1 MSMESSPVAAQVPV
15 PAARPRPRRTPIRS
29 RIFRGV
35 QAYAI
40 LLGLLA
46 LLVVMF
52 APFVIIAIN
61 AVKDPQDLA
70 ANGAL
75 SWPQNPTLNNMIT
88 FWNAVD
94 FGGALR
100 NSLVIS
106 GSVAILATMLSL
118 LNAFALGIGRMR
130 GAIWL
135 LVFFMLANILPNEA
149 IVYPLYY
156 MAKSTNLY
164 NTQLSVIIIF
174 TVIQSA
180 FGTYFLASVMRA
192 FPKEILD
199 AARVDGCGRVQL
211 LVKVV
216 APVMRP
222 SLAVFMVFAFI
233 WTWNEFYL
241 PLVFLVSN
249 SQYTVPVAVAV
260 TQGQH
265 MMNES
270 QVAASALLGVLP
282 CVVFF
287 LLFQRTLTRGITAGS
302 YR

>member
-1 MSMESSPVAAQVPV
+1 MESRPVAAHVPV
-15 PAARPRPRRTPIRS
+15 PVARPRPRRTPIRS

-61 AVKDPQDLA
+61 AVKTPQDLA

-106 GSVAILATMLSL
+106 GSVAILATTLSL

-156 MAKSTNLY
+156 MAKSANLY

>member
-1 MSMESSPVAAQVPV
+1 MATVVATEES
-15 PAARPRPRRTPIRS
+15 PAPAIARS
-29 RIFRGV
+29 RRRKPLRIRAWSGV

-40 LLGLLA
+40 LLALLA
-46 LLVVMF
+46 LLAVMF
-52 APFVIIAIN
+52 APFLIILIN
-61 AVKDPQDLA
+61 AIKTPTDLA
-70 ANGAL
+70 ANGPL
-75 SWPQNPTLNNMIT
+75 SIPTNPTLDNIST

-100 NSLVIS
+100 NSIVIS
-106 GSVAILATMLSL
+106 GLVAIFATALSI
-118 LNAFALGIGRMR
+118 LNAFALGIGRVR

-149 IVYPLYY
+149 VVYPLYY
-156 MAKSTNLY
+156 MAKEAGLY
-164 NTQLSVIIIF
+164 NTQLAVVIIF

-180 FGTYFLASVMRA
+180 FGTYFLASIMRA

-199 AARVDGCGRVQL
+199 AARVDGCGKLQL
-211 LVKVV
+211 LVRIVV
-216 APVMRP
+216 PIMRP
-222 SLAVFMVFAFI
+222 SITVLMVFAFI

-241 PLVFLVSN
+241 PLIFLVDN

-270 QVAASALLGVLP
+270 AVAASALLGVLP

-287 LLFQRTLTRGITAGS
+287 LMFQRTLTRGITAGS

>member
-1 MSMESSPVAAQVPV
+1 MPL
-15 PAARPRPRRTPIRS
+15 RS
-29 RIFRGV
+29 RVMGGV
-35 QAYAI
+35 QGYAV
-40 LLGLLA
+40 LLCLLA
-46 LLVVMF
+46 LLAVMF
-52 APFVIIAIN
+52 APFLIILIN
-61 AVKDPQDLA
+61 AIKTPTDLA
-70 ANGAL
+70 ANGPL
-75 SWPQNPTLNNMIT
+75 SIPMNPTLDNIAT

-100 NSLVIS
+100 NSIVIS
-106 GSVAILATMLSL
+106 LLVAIFATTLSV
-118 LNAFALGIGRMR
+118 LNAFALGIGRVR

-149 IVYPLYY
+149 VVYPLYY
-156 MAKSTNLY
+156 MAKEVGLY
-164 NTQLSVIIIF
+164 NTQLAVVIIF

-180 FGTYFLASVMRA
+180 FGTYFLSSIMRA

-199 AARVDGCGRVQL
+199 AARVDGCGKLQL
-211 LVKVV
+211 LVRIVV
-216 APVMRP
+216 PIMRP
-222 SLAVFMVFAFI
+222 SIAVLMVFAFI

-241 PLVFLVSN
+241 PLVFLVDN

-282 CVVFF
+282 CVIFF
-287 LLFQRTLTRGITAGS
+287 LMFQRTLTRGITAGS

>member
-1 MSMESSPVAAQVPV
+1 MDNIV
-15 PAARPRPRRTPIRS
+15 
-29 RIFRGV
+29 
-35 QAYAI
+35 
-40 LLGLLA
+40 
-46 LLVVMF
+46 
-52 APFVIIAIN
+52 
-61 AVKDPQDLA
+61 
-70 ANGAL
+70 
-75 SWPQNPTLNNMIT
+75 T

-100 NSLVIS
+100 NSMVIS
-106 GSVAILATMLSL
+106 LLVAVFATILSL
-118 LNAFALGIGRMR
+118 LNAFALGIGNIR
-130 GAIWL
+130 GAVWM

-156 MAKSTNLY
+156 MAKFAGLY
-164 NTQLSVIIIF
+164 NTQLAVVIIF

-180 FGTYFLASVMRA
+180 FGTYFIASVMRA
-192 FPKEILD
+192 FPREILD
-199 AARVDGCGRVQL
+199 AAKVDGCSNMQL
-211 LVKVV
+211 LVRVV
-216 APVMRP
+216 IPVMRP
-222 SLAVFMVFAFI
+222 SLMVFMVFAFI

-241 PLVFLVSN
+241 PMVFLISN
-249 SQYTVPVAVAV
+249 SQYTVPVSVAV

>member
-1 MSMESSPVAAQVPV
+1 MVAVVTTPESPAPARVPN
-15 PAARPRPRRTPIRS
+15 RRRQPLRTRTW
-29 RIFRGV
+29 RGV
-35 QAYAI
+35 QGYGI
-40 LLGLLA
+40 MLGLLA
-46 LLVVMF
+46 LLAVMF
-52 APFVIIAIN
+52 APFAIILIN
-61 AVKDPQDLA
+61 AIKTPSDLA
-70 ANGAL
+70 ANGPL
-75 SWPQNPTLNNMIT
+75 SIPTSPTLDNLTT

-100 NSLVIS
+100 NSIVIS
-106 GSVAILATMLSL
+106 GSVAVFATILSI
-118 LNAFALGIGRMR
+118 LNAYALGIGRMR

-149 IVYPLYY
+149 VVYPLYY
-156 MAKSTNLY
+156 MAKEVGLY
-164 NTQLSVIIIF
+164 NTQLAVVIIF

-180 FGTYFLASVMRA
+180 FGTYFLSSIMRA

-199 AARVDGCGRVQL
+199 AARVDGCGKLQL
-211 LVKVV
+211 LVQVV
-216 APVMRP
+216 VPIMRP
-222 SLAVFMVFAFI
+222 SITVLMVFAFI

-241 PLVFLVSN
+241 PLVFLVDN
-249 SQYTVPVAVAV
+249 AQYTVPVAVAV

-282 CVVFF
+282 CVLFF
-287 LLFQRTLTRGITAGS
+287 ILFQRTLTRGITAGS

>member
-1 MSMESSPVAAQVPV
+1 MATISTTVDQPV
-15 PAARPRPRRTPIRS
+15 PRRS
-29 RIFRGV
+29 RPGRRRSIGSRARDVV
-35 QAYAI
+35 QAYGV

-52 APFVIIAIN
+52 APFAIIAIN
-61 AVKDPQDLA
+61 AVKTPTDLA
-70 ANGAL
+70 ANGPMSL
-75 SWPQNPTLNNMIT
+75 PQNPTLDNIVT

-106 GSVAILATMLSL
+106 GLVAIFATLLSL
-118 LNAFALGIGRMR
+118 LNAFALGIGNVR
-130 GAIWL
+130 GAVWL

-156 MAKSTNLY
+156 MAKFAGLY
-164 NTQLSVIIIF
+164 NTQLAVVIIF

-180 FGTYFLASVMRA
+180 FGTYFMASVMRA

-199 AARVDGCGRVQL
+199 AARVDGCGKVQL
-211 LVKVV
+211 LVRVV
-216 APVMRP
+216 VPIMRP
-222 SLAVFMVFAFI
+222 SLAVLMVFAFI

-241 PLVFLVSN
+241 PMVFLISN

-282 CVVFF
+282 CVLFF
-287 LLFQRTLTRGITAGS
+287 LLFQRTLTRGIYAGS

>member
-1 MSMESSPVAAQVPV
+1 MATVVATEES
-15 PAARPRPRRTPIRS
+15 PAPAIARTRRRKPLRIRAWS
-29 RIFRGV
+29 GV

-40 LLGLLA
+40 LLALLA
-46 LLVVMF
+46 LLAVMF
-52 APFVIIAIN
+52 APFLIILIN
-61 AVKDPQDLA
+61 AIKTPTDLA
-70 ANGAL
+70 ANGPL
-75 SWPQNPTLNNMIT
+75 SIPTNPTLDNIST

-100 NSLVIS
+100 NSIVIS
-106 GSVAILATMLSL
+106 GLVAIFATALSI
-118 LNAFALGIGRMR
+118 LNAFALGIGRVR

-149 IVYPLYY
+149 VVYPLYY
-156 MAKSTNLY
+156 MAKEAGLY
-164 NTQLSVIIIF
+164 NTQLAVVIIF

-180 FGTYFLASVMRA
+180 FGTYFLASIMRA

-199 AARVDGCGRVQL
+199 AARVDGCGKLQL
-211 LVKVV
+211 LVRIVV
-216 APVMRP
+216 PIMRP
-222 SLAVFMVFAFI
+222 SITVLMVFAFI

-241 PLVFLVSN
+241 PLIFLVDN

-270 QVAASALLGVLP
+270 AVAASALLGVLP

-287 LLFQRTLTRGITAGS
+287 LMFQRTLTRGITAGS

>member
-1 MSMESSPVAAQVPV
+1 MPL
-15 PAARPRPRRTPIRS
+15 RS
-29 RIFRGV
+29 RVMGGV
-35 QAYAI
+35 QGYAV
-40 LLGLLA
+40 LLCLLA
-46 LLVVMF
+46 LLAVMF
-52 APFVIIAIN
+52 APFLIILIN
-61 AVKDPQDLA
+61 AIKPPTDLA
-70 ANGAL
+70 ANGPL
-75 SWPQNPTLNNMIT
+75 SIPMNPTLDNIAT

-100 NSLVIS
+100 NSIVIS
-106 GSVAILATMLSL
+106 LLVAIFATTLSV
-118 LNAFALGIGRMR
+118 LNAFALGIGRVR

-149 IVYPLYY
+149 VVYPLYY
-156 MAKSTNLY
+156 MAKEVGLY
-164 NTQLSVIIIF
+164 NTQLAVVIIF

-180 FGTYFLASVMRA
+180 FGTYFLSSIMRA

-199 AARVDGCGRVQL
+199 AARVDGCGKLQL
-211 LVKVV
+211 LVRIVV
-216 APVMRP
+216 PIMRP
-222 SLAVFMVFAFI
+222 SIAVLMVFAFI

-241 PLVFLVSN
+241 PLVFLVDN

-282 CVVFF
+282 CVIFF
-287 LLFQRTLTRGITAGS
+287 LMFQRTLTRGITAGS

>member
-1 MSMESSPVAAQVPV
+1 MATVVATEES
-15 PAARPRPRRTPIRS
+15 PAPAIARTRRRKPLRIRAWS
-29 RIFRGV
+29 GV

-40 LLGLLA
+40 LLALLA
-46 LLVVMF
+46 LLAVMF
-52 APFVIIAIN
+52 APFLIILIN
-61 AVKDPQDLA
+61 AIKTPTDLA
-70 ANGAL
+70 ANGPL
-75 SWPQNPTLNNMIT
+75 SIPTSPTLDNIST

-100 NSLVIS
+100 NSIVIS
-106 GSVAILATMLSL
+106 GLVAIFATALSI
-118 LNAFALGIGRMR
+118 LNAFALGIGRVR

-149 IVYPLYY
+149 VVYPLYY
-156 MAKSTNLY
+156 MAKEAGLY
-164 NTQLSVIIIF
+164 NTQLAVVIIF

-180 FGTYFLASVMRA
+180 FGTYFLASIMRA

-199 AARVDGCGRVQL
+199 AARVDGCGKLQL
-211 LVKVV
+211 LVRIVV
-216 APVMRP
+216 PIMRP
-222 SLAVFMVFAFI
+222 SITVLMVFAFI

-241 PLVFLVSN
+241 PLIFLVDN

-270 QVAASALLGVLP
+270 AVAASALLGVLP

-287 LLFQRTLTRGITAGS
+287 LMFQRTLTRGITAGS

>member
-1 MSMESSPVAAQVPV
+1 V
-15 PAARPRPRRTPIRS
+15 
-29 RIFRGV
+29 V
-35 QAYAI
+35 QAYGV

-46 LLVVMF
+46 FLVVMF
-52 APFVIIAIN
+52 APFAIIAVN
-61 AVKDPQDLA
+61 AVKAPTDLA
-70 ANGAL
+70 ANGPL
-75 SWPQNPTLNNMIT
+75 TLPQNPTMDNIVT

-106 GSVAILATMLSL
+106 GLVAIFATLLSL
-118 LNAFALGIGRMR
+118 LNAFALGIGNVR
-130 GAIWL
+130 GAVWL

-156 MAKSTNLY
+156 MAKFAGLY
-164 NTQLSVIIIF
+164 NTQLAVVIIF

-180 FGTYFLASVMRA
+180 FGTYFMASVMRA
-192 FPKEILD
+192 FPREILD
-199 AARVDGCGRVQL
+199 AARVDGCGKIQL
-211 LVKVV
+211 LVRVV
-216 APVMRP
+216 VPIMRP
-222 SLAVFMVFAFI
+222 SLSVLMVFAFI

-241 PLVFLVSN
+241 PMVFLISN
-249 SQYTVPVAVAV
+249 AQYTVPVSVAV

-282 CVVFF
+282 CVLFF
-287 LLFQRTLTRGITAGS
+287 LLFQRTLTRGIYAGS

>member
-1 MSMESSPVAAQVPV
+1 MATVVATEES
-15 PAARPRPRRTPIRS
+15 PAPAIARS
-29 RIFRGV
+29 RRRKPLRIRAWSGV

-40 LLGLLA
+40 LLALLA
-46 LLVVMF
+46 LLAVMF
-52 APFVIIAIN
+52 APFLIILIN
-61 AVKDPQDLA
+61 AIKTPTDLA
-70 ANGAL
+70 ANGPL
-75 SWPQNPTLNNMIT
+75 SIPTSPTLDNIST

-100 NSLVIS
+100 NSIVIS
-106 GSVAILATMLSL
+106 GLVAIFATALSI
-118 LNAFALGIGRMR
+118 LNAFALGIGRVR

-149 IVYPLYY
+149 VVYPLYY
-156 MAKSTNLY
+156 MAKEAGLY
-164 NTQLSVIIIF
+164 NTQLAVVIIF

-180 FGTYFLASVMRA
+180 FGTYFLASIMRA

-199 AARVDGCGRVQL
+199 AARVDGCGKLQL
-211 LVKVV
+211 LVRIVV
-216 APVMRP
+216 PIMRP
-222 SLAVFMVFAFI
+222 SITVLMVFAFI

-241 PLVFLVSN
+241 PLIFLVDN

-270 QVAASALLGVLP
+270 AVAASALLGVLP

-287 LLFQRTLTRGITAGS
+287 LMFQRTLTRGITAGS

>member
-1 MSMESSPVAAQVPV
+1 V
-15 PAARPRPRRTPIRS
+15 
-29 RIFRGV
+29 V
-35 QAYAI
+35 QAYGV
-40 LLGLLA
+40 LLGLIA

-52 APFVIIAIN
+52 APFAIIAIN
-61 AVKDPQDLA
+61 AVKAPTDLA
-70 ANGAL
+70 ANGPL
-75 SWPQNPTLNNMIT
+75 SLPQNPTMDNIVS

-106 GSVAILATMLSL
+106 GLVAIFATLLSL
-118 LNAFALGIGRMR
+118 LNAFALGIGNVR
-130 GAIWL
+130 GAVWL

-156 MAKSTNLY
+156 MAKFAGLY
-164 NTQLSVIIIF
+164 NTQLAVVIIF

-180 FGTYFLASVMRA
+180 FGTYFIASVMRA
-192 FPKEILD
+192 FPREILD
-199 AARVDGCGRVQL
+199 AARVDGCGKLQL
-211 LVKVV
+211 LVRVV
-216 APVMRP
+216 VPIMSP
-222 SLAVFMVFAFI
+222 SLAVLMVFAFI

-241 PLVFLVSN
+241 PMVFLISN

-282 CVVFF
+282 CVLFF
-287 LLFQRTLTRGITAGS
+287 LLFQRTLTRGIYAGS

>member
-1 MSMESSPVAAQVPV
+1 MAVVPAAEQPV
-15 PAARPRPRRTPIRS
+15 PAPAPTHTRRRMPLRS
-29 RIFRGV
+29 RVMGGV
-35 QAYAI
+35 QGYAV
-40 LLGLLA
+40 LLCLLA
-46 LLVVMF
+46 LLAVMF
-52 APFVIIAIN
+52 APFLIILIN
-61 AVKDPQDLA
+61 AIKTPTDLA
-70 ANGAL
+70 ANGPM
-75 SWPQNPTLNNMIT
+75 SIPMNPTLDNIAT

-100 NSLVIS
+100 NSIVIS
-106 GSVAILATMLSL
+106 LLVAIFATTLSV
-118 LNAFALGIGRMR
+118 LNAFALGIGRVR

-149 IVYPLYY
+149 VVYPLYY
-156 MAKSTNLY
+156 MAKEVGLY
-164 NTQLSVIIIF
+164 NTQLAVVIIF

-180 FGTYFLASVMRA
+180 FGTYFLSSIMRA

-199 AARVDGCGRVQL
+199 AARVDGCGKLQL
-211 LVKVV
+211 LVRIVV
-216 APVMRP
+216 PIMRP
-222 SLAVFMVFAFI
+222 SIAVLMVFAFI

-241 PLVFLVSN
+241 PLVFLVDN

-282 CVVFF
+282 CVIFF
-287 LLFQRTLTRGITAGS
+287 LMFQRTLTRGITAGS

>member
-1 MSMESSPVAAQVPV
+1 MDNIV
-15 PAARPRPRRTPIRS
+15 
-29 RIFRGV
+29 
-35 QAYAI
+35 
-40 LLGLLA
+40 
-46 LLVVMF
+46 
-52 APFVIIAIN
+52 
-61 AVKDPQDLA
+61 
-70 ANGAL
+70 
-75 SWPQNPTLNNMIT
+75 T

-100 NSLVIS
+100 NSMVIS
-106 GSVAILATMLSL
+106 LLVAVFATILSL
-118 LNAFALGIGRMR
+118 LNAFALGIGNIR
-130 GAIWL
+130 GAVWM

-156 MAKSTNLY
+156 MAKFAGLY
-164 NTQLSVIIIF
+164 NTQLAVVIIF

-180 FGTYFLASVMRA
+180 FGTYFIASVMRA
-192 FPKEILD
+192 FPREILD
-199 AARVDGCGRVQL
+199 AAKVDGCSNMQL
-211 LVKVV
+211 LVRVV
-216 APVMRP
+216 IPVMRP
-222 SLAVFMVFAFI
+222 SLMVFMVFAFI

-241 PLVFLVSN
+241 PMVFLISN
-249 SQYTVPVAVAV
+249 SQYTVPVSVAV
-260 TQGQH
+260 TPGQH

>member
-1 MSMESSPVAAQVPV
+1 MATVVATEES
-15 PAARPRPRRTPIRS
+15 PAPAIARTRWRKPLRMRAWS
-29 RIFRGV
+29 GV
-35 QAYAI
+35 QAYTI
-40 LLGLLA
+40 LLA
-46 LLVVMF
+46 LLALLAVML
-52 APFVIIAIN
+52 APFLIILIN
-61 AVKDPQDLA
+61 AIKTPTDLA
-70 ANGAL
+70 ANGPL
-75 SWPQNPTLNNMIT
+75 SIPTSPTLDNITT

-100 NSLVIS
+100 NSIVIS
-106 GSVAILATMLSL
+106 GLVAIFATVLSI

-149 IVYPLYY
+149 VVYPLYY
-156 MAKSTNLY
+156 MAKEAGLY
-164 NTQLSVIIIF
+164 NTQLAVVIIF

-180 FGTYFLASVMRA
+180 FGTYFLASIMRA

-199 AARVDGCGRVQL
+199 AARVDGCGKLQL
-211 LVKVV
+211 LVRIVV
-216 APVMRP
+216 PIMRP
-222 SLAVFMVFAFI
+222 SITVLMVFAFI

-241 PLVFLVSN
+241 PLIFLVDN

-270 QVAASALLGVLP
+270 AVAASALLGVLP
-282 CVVFF
+282 CVLFF

-302 YR
+302 YK

>member
-1 MSMESSPVAAQVPV
+1 MATSIASEQPNVPETG
-15 PAARPRPRRTPIRS
+15 RPTRKLRMRS
-29 RIFRGV
+29 RVLGGIE
-35 QAYAI
+35 AYGI
-40 LLGLLA
+40 LIGLIA
-46 LLVVMF
+46 LVVVMLS
-52 APFVIIAIN
+52 PFVIIAIN
-61 AVKDPQDLA
+61 AVKTPTDLA

-75 SWPQNPTLNNMIT
+75 SLPQNLTLNNMVA

-100 NSLVIS
+100 NSFVIS
-106 GSVAILATMLSL
+106 LCVAILATTLSL
-118 LNAFALGIGRMR
+118 LNAFALGIGRVR
-130 GAIWL
+130 GAVWL

-156 MAKSTNLY
+156 MAKFVGLY
-164 NTQLSVIIIF
+164 NTQLSVIIMF

-199 AARVDGCGRVQL
+199 AAKVDGCGKIQL
-211 LVKVV
+211 LVRVV
-216 APVMRP
+216 VPMMGP
-222 SLAVFMVFAFI
+222 SLAVLMVFAFI
-233 WTWNEFYL
+233 CTWNEFYL
-241 PLVFLVSN
+241 PMVFLVSN
-249 SQYTVPVAVAV
+249 SQYTVPVAVAM

-282 CVVFF
+282 CILFF
-287 LLFQRTLTRGITAGS
+287 LLFQRTLTRGIYAGS
-302 YR
+302 DR

>member
-1 MSMESSPVAAQVPV
+1 MATVVTTEESPV
-15 PAARPRPRRTPIRS
+15 PAIARTRRPKPLRTRTWHGI
-29 RIFRGV
+29 
-35 QAYAI
+35 QAYAV
-40 LLGLLA
+40 LLA
-46 LLVVMF
+46 LLALLAVMF
-52 APFVIIAIN
+52 APFLIILIN
-61 AVKDPQDLA
+61 AIKTPTDLA
-70 ANGAL
+70 ANGPL
-75 SWPQNPTLNNMIT
+75 SIPTNPTLDNMTT

-100 NSLVIS
+100 NSIVIS
-106 GSVAILATMLSL
+106 LLVSILATTLSVM
-118 LNAFALGIGRMR
+118 NAFALGIGRMR

-149 IVYPLYY
+149 VVYPLYY
-156 MAKSTNLY
+156 MAKEAGLY
-164 NTQLSVIIIF
+164 NTQLAVVIIF

-180 FGTYFLASVMRA
+180 FGTYFLASIMRA

-199 AARVDGCGRVQL
+199 AARVDGCGKLQM
-211 LVKVV
+211 LVRIVV
-216 APVMRP
+216 PIMRP
-222 SLAVFMVFAFI
+222 SIMVLMVFSFI

-241 PLVFLVSN
+241 PLIFLVDN

-287 LLFQRTLTRGITAGS
+287 LMFQRTLTRGITAGS
-302 YR
+302 YK

>member
-1 MSMESSPVAAQVPV
+1 MTTSMAMEEQPAPRTRKPNQGRIRRSSVLGA
-15 PAARPRPRRTPIRS
+15 
-29 RIFRGV
+29 V
-35 QAYAI
+35 QAYGVLFGLIA
-40 LLGLLA
+40 LLA
-46 LLVVMF
+46 VMF
-52 APFVIIAIN
+52 APFAIIAVN
-61 AVKDPQDLA
+61 AVKTPTDLA
-70 ANGAL
+70 ANGPL
-75 SWPQNPTLNNMIT
+75 SLPQDPTLNNIAS

-100 NSLVIS
+100 NSIVIS
-106 GSVAILATMLSL
+106 GSVAVLATTLSL
-118 LNAFALGIGRMR
+118 LNSFALGIGRIR
-130 GAIWL
+130 GALPL
-135 LVFFMLANILPNEA
+135 LVFFMMANILPNEA

-156 MAKSTNLY
+156 MAKPLGLY
-164 NTQLSVIIIF
+164 NTQLSVIIMF

-180 FGTYFLASVMRA
+180 FGTYFIASVMRA

-199 AARVDGCGRVQL
+199 AAKVDGCGKLQL
-211 LVKVV
+211 LVQVV
-216 APVMRP
+216 VPIMRP
-222 SLAVFMVFAFI
+222 SLAVLMVFAFI

-241 PLVFLVSN
+241 PMVFLVSN

-282 CVVFF
+282 CLVFF

>member
-1 MSMESSPVAAQVPV
+1 MRV
-15 PAARPRPRRTPIRS
+15 
-29 RIFRGV
+29 V
-35 QAYAI
+35 QAYGI
-40 LLGLLA
+40 LLGLIA
-46 LLVVMF
+46 LLFVVF

-61 AVKDPQDLA
+61 AVKTPTDLA
-70 ANGAL
+70 ANGPL
-75 SWPQNPTLNNMIT
+75 SLPQNPTLDNMVA

-100 NSLVIS
+100 NSFVIS
-106 GSVAILATMLSL
+106 LSVAILATILSL
-118 LNAFALGIGRMR
+118 LNAFALGIGRVR
-130 GAIWL
+130 GAVWF

-156 MAKSTNLY
+156 MAKFAGLY
-164 NTQLSVIIIF
+164 NTQLSVVIIF

-180 FGTYFLASVMRA
+180 FGTYFIASVMRA
-192 FPKEILD
+192 FPREILD
-199 AARVDGCGRVQL
+199 AARVDGCGKVQL
-211 LVKVV
+211 LVRVV
-216 APVMRP
+216 VPIMRP
-222 SLAVFMVFAFI
+222 SLGVLMVFAFI

-249 SQYTVPVAVAV
+249 AQYTVPLAVAA
-260 TQGQH
+260 TQGEH

-287 LLFQRTLTRGITAGS
+287 VLFQRTLTRGITLGS

>member
-1 MSMESSPVAAQVPV
+1 MATVVATEES
-15 PAARPRPRRTPIRS
+15 PAPAIARTRRRKPLRIRAWS
-29 RIFRGV
+29 GV

-40 LLGLLA
+40 LLALLA
-46 LLVVMF
+46 LLAVMF
-52 APFVIIAIN
+52 APFLIILIN
-61 AVKDPQDLA
+61 AIKTPTDLA
-70 ANGAL
+70 ANGPL
-75 SWPQNPTLNNMIT
+75 SIPTSPTLDNIST

-100 NSLVIS
+100 NSIVIS
-106 GSVAILATMLSL
+106 GLVAIFATALSI
-118 LNAFALGIGRMR
+118 LNAFALGIGRVR

-149 IVYPLYY
+149 VVYPLYY
-156 MAKSTNLY
+156 MAKEAGLY
-164 NTQLSVIIIF
+164 NTQLAVVIIF

-180 FGTYFLASVMRA
+180 FGTYFLASIMRA

-199 AARVDGCGRVQL
+199 AARVDGCGKLQL
-211 LVKVV
+211 LVRIVV
-216 APVMRP
+216 PIMRP
-222 SLAVFMVFAFI
+222 SITVLMVFAFI

-241 PLVFLVSN
+241 PLIFLVDN

-270 QVAASALLGVLP
+270 QVAASALLGLLP
-282 CVVFF
+282 CVIFF
-287 LLFQRTLTRGITAGS
+287 LMFQRTLTRGITAGS
-302 YR
+302 YK

>member
-1 MSMESSPVAAQVPV
+1 MG
-15 PAARPRPRRTPIRS
+15 
-29 RIFRGV
+29 GV
-35 QAYAI
+35 QGYAV
-40 LLGLLA
+40 LLCLLA
-46 LLVVMF
+46 LLAVMF
-52 APFVIIAIN
+52 APFLIILIN
-61 AVKDPQDLA
+61 AIKTPTDLA
-70 ANGAL
+70 ANGPL
-75 SWPQNPTLNNMIT
+75 SIPMNPTLDNIAT

-100 NSLVIS
+100 NSIVIS
-106 GSVAILATMLSL
+106 LLVAIFATTLL
-118 LNAFALGIGRMR
+118 VLNAFALGIGRVR

-149 IVYPLYY
+149 VVYPLYY
-156 MAKSTNLY
+156 MAKEVGLY
-164 NTQLSVIIIF
+164 NTQLAVVIIF

-180 FGTYFLASVMRA
+180 FGTYFLSSIMRA

-199 AARVDGCGRVQL
+199 AARVDGCGKLQL
-211 LVKVV
+211 LVRIVV
-216 APVMRP
+216 PIMRP
-222 SLAVFMVFAFI
+222 SIAVLMVFAFI

-241 PLVFLVSN
+241 PLVFLVDN

-282 CVVFF
+282 CVIFF
-287 LLFQRTLTRGITAGS
+287 LMFQRTLTRGITAGS

>member
-1 MSMESSPVAAQVPV
+1 MATVVATEES
-15 PAARPRPRRTPIRS
+15 PAPAIARS
-29 RIFRGV
+29 RRRKPLRIRAWSGV

-40 LLGLLA
+40 LLALLA
-46 LLVVMF
+46 LLAVMF
-52 APFVIIAIN
+52 APFLIILIN
-61 AVKDPQDLA
+61 AIKTPTDLA
-70 ANGAL
+70 ANGPL
-75 SWPQNPTLNNMIT
+75 SIPTNPTLDNIST

-100 NSLVIS
+100 NSIVIS
-106 GSVAILATMLSL
+106 GLVAIFATALSI
-118 LNAFALGIGRMR
+118 LNAFALGIGRVR

-149 IVYPLYY
+149 VVYPLYY
-156 MAKSTNLY
+156 MAKEAGLY
-164 NTQLSVIIIF
+164 NTQLAVVIIF

-180 FGTYFLASVMRA
+180 FGTYFLASIMRA

-199 AARVDGCGRVQL
+199 AARVDGCGKLQL
-211 LVKVV
+211 LVRIVV
-216 APVMRP
+216 PIMRP
-222 SLAVFMVFAFI
+222 SITVLMVFAFI

-241 PLVFLVSN
+241 PLIFLVDN

-270 QVAASALLGVLP
+270 AVAASALLGVLP

-287 LLFQRTLTRGITAGS
+287 LMFQRTLTRGDHG
-302 YR
+302 RVLQVD

>member
-1 MSMESSPVAAQVPV
+1 MATVVTTGESPV
-15 PAARPRPRRTPIRS
+15 PARVTNRRRQPMRTRTW
-29 RIFRGV
+29 RGV
-35 QAYAI
+35 QAYGI

-46 LLVVMF
+46 LLAVMF
-52 APFVIIAIN
+52 APFAIILIN
-61 AVKDPQDLA
+61 AIKTPTDLA
-70 ANGAL
+70 ANGPL
-75 SWPQNPTLNNMIT
+75 SIPTSPTLDNITT

-100 NSLVIS
+100 NSIVIS
-106 GSVAILATMLSL
+106 GSVAVFATILSI
-118 LNAFALGIGRMR
+118 LNAYALGIGRMR
-130 GAIWL
+130 GAIWM

-149 IVYPLYY
+149 VVYPLYY
-156 MAKSTNLY
+156 MAKEVGLY
-164 NTQLSVIIIF
+164 NTQLAVAIIF

-180 FGTYFLASVMRA
+180 FGTYFLSSIMRS
-192 FPKEILD
+192 FPREILD
-199 AARVDGCGRVQL
+199 AARVDGCGKLQL
-211 LVKVV
+211 LVRVV
-216 APVMRP
+216 VPIMRP
-222 SLAVFMVFAFI
+222 SITVLMVFAFI

-241 PLVFLVSN
+241 PLVFLVDN

-282 CVVFF
+282 CVLFF
-287 LLFQRTLTRGITAGS
+287 VLFQRTLTRGITAGS

>member
-1 MSMESSPVAAQVPV
+1 MSIGAVTEQPTVRQ
-15 PAARPRPRRTPIRS
+15 PRRRRRKSAGS
-29 RIFRGV
+29 RVVSAVEGYGV
-35 QAYAI
+35 LI
-40 LLGLLA
+40 GLIA
-46 LLVVMF
+46 LLVIMF
-52 APFVIIAIN
+52 SPFLIIAIN
-61 AVKDPQDLA
+61 AIKTPTDLA
-70 ANGAL
+70 ANGPL
-75 SWPQNPTLNNMIT
+75 SLPQSPTLDNITT

-100 NSLVIS
+100 NSLFIS
-106 GSVAILATMLSL
+106 LSVAVLATILSC

-156 MAKSTNLY
+156 MAKFVNLY
-164 NTQLSVIIIF
+164 NTQISVVIIF

-199 AARVDGCGRVQL
+199 AARVDGCGKLQL
-211 LVKVV
+211 LVGIVV
-216 APVMRP
+216 PIMRP
-222 SLAVFMVFAFI
+222 SLAVLMVFAFI

-241 PLVFLVSN
+241 PLVFLVDN

-265 MMNES
+265 FMNES
-270 QVAASALLGVLP
+270 QVAASALLGALP

-287 LLFQRTLTRGITAGS
+287 LLFQRTLTRGIAAGS

>member
-1 MSMESSPVAAQVPV
+1 MAVVRGAEQPV
-15 PAARPRPRRTPIRS
+15 PALSHARRRKPLRS
-29 RIFRGV
+29 RVLSGAQGYV
-35 QAYAI
+35 V
-40 LLGLLA
+40 LLCLLA
-46 LLVVMF
+46 LLAVMF
-52 APFVIIAIN
+52 APFLIILIN
-61 AVKDPQDLA
+61 AIKTPTDLA

-75 SWPQNPTLNNMIT
+75 SIPTHPTIDNIVT

-100 NSLVIS
+100 NSIVIS
-106 GSVAILATMLSL
+106 LLVAIFATTLSI
-118 LNAFALGIGRMR
+118 LNAFALGIGRVR

-149 IVYPLYY
+149 VVYPLYF
-156 MAKSTNLY
+156 MAKEVGLY
-164 NTQLSVIIIF
+164 NTQLAVVIIF

-180 FGTYFLASVMRA
+180 FGTYFLSSIMRS

-199 AARVDGCGRVQL
+199 AARVDGCGKLQL
-211 LVKVV
+211 LVRIVV
-216 APVMRP
+216 PIMRP
-222 SLAVFMVFAFI
+222 SIAVLMVFAFI

-241 PLVFLVSN
+241 PLVFLVDN

-270 QVAASALLGVLP
+270 QVAASALLGLLP
-282 CVVFF
+282 CVIFF
-287 LLFQRTLTRGITAGS
+287 LMFQRTLTRGITAGS
-302 YR
+302 YK

>member
-1 MSMESSPVAAQVPV
+1 LSIGAVTEQLTVRQ
-15 PAARPRPRRTPIRS
+15 PRPKPRKSAGS
-29 RIFRGV
+29 RVVSAVEGYGV
-35 QAYAI
+35 LI
-40 LLGLLA
+40 GLIA
-46 LLVVMF
+46 LLVIMF
-52 APFVIIAIN
+52 SPFLIIAIN
-61 AVKDPQDLA
+61 AIKTPTDLA
-70 ANGAL
+70 ANGPL
-75 SWPQNPTLNNMIT
+75 SLPQSPTLDNMTT

-100 NSLVIS
+100 NSLLIS
-106 GSVAILATMLSL
+106 LSVAVLATILSC

-135 LVFFMLANILPNEA
+135 LVFFLLANILPNEA

-156 MAKSTNLY
+156 MAKSVNLY
-164 NTQLSVIIIF
+164 NTQISVVIIF

-199 AARVDGCGRVQL
+199 AARVDGCGKLQL
-211 LVKVV
+211 LVGIVV
-216 APVMRP
+216 PIMRP
-222 SLAVFMVFAFI
+222 SLAVLTVFAFI

-241 PLVFLVSN
+241 PLVFLVDN

-265 MMNES
+265 MMSES
-270 QVAASALLGVLP
+270 QVSASALLGVLP

-287 LLFQRTLTRGITAGS
+287 FLFQRTLTRGITAGS

>member
-1 MSMESSPVAAQVPV
+1 MGSSIAAEGLSVHPTRK
-15 PAARPRPRRTPIRS
+15 PT
-29 RIFRGV
+29 RGNHMWSGAMRVV
-35 QAYAI
+35 QAYGI
-40 LLGLLA
+40 LLGLIA
-46 LLVVMF
+46 LLFVVF

-61 AVKDPQDLA
+61 AVKTPTDLA
-70 ANGAL
+70 ANGPL
-75 SWPQNPTLNNMIT
+75 SLPQNPTLDNMVA

-100 NSLVIS
+100 NSFVIS
-106 GSVAILATMLSL
+106 LSVAILATILSL
-118 LNAFALGIGRMR
+118 LNAFALGIGRVR
-130 GAIWL
+130 GAVWF

-156 MAKSTNLY
+156 MAKFAGLY
-164 NTQLSVIIIF
+164 NTQLSVVIIF

-180 FGTYFLASVMRA
+180 FGTYFIASVMRA
-192 FPKEILD
+192 FPREILD
-199 AARVDGCGRVQL
+199 AARVDGCGKVQL
-211 LVKVV
+211 LVRVV
-216 APVMRP
+216 VPIMRP
-222 SLAVFMVFAFI
+222 SLGVLMVFAFI

-249 SQYTVPVAVAV
+249 AQYTVPLAVAA
-260 TQGQH
+260 TQGEH

-287 LLFQRTLTRGITAGS
+287 VLFQRTLTRGITLGS

>member
-1 MSMESSPVAAQVPV
+1 M
-15 PAARPRPRRTPIRS
+15 RTRTW
-29 RIFRGV
+29 RGV
-35 QAYAI
+35 QAYGI

-46 LLVVMF
+46 LLAVMF
-52 APFVIIAIN
+52 APFAIILIN
-61 AVKDPQDLA
+61 AIKTPTDLA
-70 ANGAL
+70 ANGPL
-75 SWPQNPTLNNMIT
+75 SIPTSPTLDNITT

-100 NSLVIS
+100 NSIVIS
-106 GSVAILATMLSL
+106 GLVAVFATLLSI
-118 LNAFALGIGRMR
+118 LNAYALGIGRMR

-149 IVYPLYY
+149 VVYPLYY
-156 MAKSTNLY
+156 MAKEVGLY
-164 NTQLSVIIIF
+164 NTQLAVVIIF

-180 FGTYFLASVMRA
+180 FGTYFLSSIMRA
-192 FPKEILD
+192 FPKDILD
-199 AARVDGCGRVQL
+199 AARVDGCGKLQL
-211 LVKVV
+211 LVQVV
-216 APVMRP
+216 VPIMKP
-222 SLAVFMVFAFI
+222 SITVLMVFAFI

-241 PLVFLVSN
+241 PLVFLVDN
-249 SQYTVPVAVAV
+249 AQYTVPVAVAV

-282 CVVFF
+282 CVIFF
-287 LLFQRTLTRGITAGS
+287 LMFQRTLTRGITAGS

>member
-1 MSMESSPVAAQVPV
+1 MATISTAAGQPV
-15 PAARPRPRRTPIRS
+15 PRTRRPGRRRPFRS
-29 RIFRGV
+29 RVLDVV
-35 QAYAI
+35 QAYGV
-40 LLGLLA
+40 LLGLIA

-52 APFVIIAIN
+52 APFAIIAIN
-61 AVKDPQDLA
+61 AVKAPTDLA
-70 ANGAL
+70 ANGPL
-75 SWPQNPTLNNMIT
+75 SLPQNPTMDNIVT

-106 GSVAILATMLSL
+106 GLVAIFATLLSL
-118 LNAFALGIGRMR
+118 LNAFALGIGNVR
-130 GAIWL
+130 GAVWL

-156 MAKSTNLY
+156 MAKFAGLY
-164 NTQLSVIIIF
+164 NTQLAVVIIF

-180 FGTYFLASVMRA
+180 FGTYFIASVMRA
-192 FPKEILD
+192 FPREILD
-199 AARVDGCGRVQL
+199 AARVDGCGKLQL
-211 LVKVV
+211 LVRVV
-216 APVMRP
+216 VPIMSP
-222 SLAVFMVFAFI
+222 SLAVLMVFAFI

-241 PLVFLVSN
+241 PMVFLISN

-282 CVVFF
+282 CVLFF
-287 LLFQRTLTRGITAGS
+287 LLFQRTLTRGIYAGS

>member
-1 MSMESSPVAAQVPV
+1 MPL
-15 PAARPRPRRTPIRS
+15 RS
-29 RIFRGV
+29 RVMGGV
-35 QAYAI
+35 QGYAV
-40 LLGLLA
+40 LLCLLA
-46 LLVVMF
+46 LLAVMF
-52 APFVIIAIN
+52 APFLIILIN
-61 AVKDPQDLA
+61 AIKTPTDLA
-70 ANGAL
+70 ANGPL
-75 SWPQNPTLNNMIT
+75 SIPMNPTLDNIAT

-100 NSLVIS
+100 NSIVIS
-106 GSVAILATMLSL
+106 LLVAIFATTLSV
-118 LNAFALGIGRMR
+118 LNAFALGIGRVR

-149 IVYPLYY
+149 VVYPLYY
-156 MAKSTNLY
+156 MAKEVGLY
-164 NTQLSVIIIF
+164 NTQLAVVIIF

-180 FGTYFLASVMRA
+180 FGTYFLSSIMRA

-199 AARVDGCGRVQL
+199 AARVDGCGKLQL
-211 LVKVV
+211 LVRIVV
-216 APVMRP
+216 PIMRP
-222 SLAVFMVFAFI
+222 SIAVLIVFAFI

-241 PLVFLVSN
+241 PLVFLVDN

-282 CVVFF
+282 CVIFF
-287 LLFQRTLTRGITAGS
+287 LMFQRTLTRGITAGS